1 MRFSASTG
9 GDKEMIV
16 FANHKSGDFRT
27 LSRQA
32 GAIRLGCFGQVAVI
46 VLMLIG
52 LGVLYAA
59 LNPWAF
65 FMGGNF
71 HLLGYWHGWGRMQ
84 SKTAGDHFLYVEIYP
99 NMHSRGTIVPATPVK
114 GKAWLCTPKREQFYL
129 TLGGGMPW
137 GYYVNSLGK
146 PINLYMSKWQTSIV
160 FKPDNRPSFQ
170 LYGHWAQG
178 ELIADDHKTLS
189 AAFLPDGTL
198 RPQGS
203 RVFPSE
209 YEDTQVTLHEG
220 SYSEFKAAC
229 RE

>member
-1 MRFSASTG
+1 
-9 GDKEMIV
+9 MIV